1 MHNTVLKS
9 ETDYDDD
16 DHDDYDDDDGNDDV
30 DHCDLVEEI
39 EFTKEISRLWNHC
52 HYHDDYDHLQV

>member
-1 MHNTVLKS
+1 MHVSGLKS
-9 ETDYDDD
+9 ET
-16 DHDDYDDDDGNDDV
+16 DHDDYDDDDV

-52 HYHDDYDHLQV
+52 HYHDNYDHLQV